1 MNSDFTAYL
10 LLKTLHI
17 LLVGLWIG
25 TDIATMAGF
34 RGLCDETLDIK
45 TRLRMSKLS
54 DAMDMGPRSSLV
66 LLLMLGLFMTNL
78 GEWGLEGKRGEW
90 LAWGAAAVGVVWFLG
105 VWQQYFIGH
114 KPETER
120 TAGARRF
127 HKWFRHI
134 DLWWRIG
141 LSGVLVVAAVWSLAG
156 DGPFN
161 ARWLAAKQIL
171 FAGIVMCGV
180 GLRLMLPPIMRCV
193 MVIVQEGST
202 PEREA
207 ALERWA
213 WPAQALVFLIWVI
226 IAVMSWLATAKPF

>member
-1 MNSDFTAYL
+1 MTAYL

-17 LLVGLWIG
+17 LLVGIWIG

-34 RGLCDETLDIK
+34 RALCDEALDIK

-54 DAMDMGPRSSLV
+54 DAMDMGPRSALV

-78 GEWGLEGKRGEW
+78 GEWGLEGGRGEW
-90 LAWGAAAVGVVWFLG
+90 LAWASAAVGMVWFLG
-105 VWQQYFIGH
+105 VWQQYWIGH
-114 KPETER
+114 VDAAAR
-120 TAGARRF
+120 TPGQKTF
-127 HKWFRHI
+127 HKWFRQI
-134 DLWWRIG
+134 DLWWRVS
-141 LSGVLVVAAVWSLAG
+141 LSGVLVVAAVWSLFG

-171 FAGIVMCGV
+171 FAGIVLCGV
-180 GLRLMLPPIMRCV
+180 GLRLMLPKIMVCV
-193 MVIVQEGST
+193 MAIVQEGST

-213 WPAQALVFLIWVI
+213 WPAQALVWLIWLI
-226 IAVMSWLATAKPF
+226 IAAMSWLATAKPF